1 MALMRADVETIR
13 FAVGLSLVEWT
24 LFWARARDGQGVRTA
39 LRNLAGYTPE
49 ENAWGSGFAT
59 RLATCA
65 AMRAVDKL
73 PIFLRSPS
81 LERHPLLSFSAIV
94 VSPSDVRNWALGQPE
109 KPHPIPG
116 APRPQKA
123 ADRKID
129 GVPAVR
135 PEQTPE
141 QRFAKA
147 FLAVV
152 RETLDQP
159 TVDALEQ
166 FTKERLEGT
175 TLQ

>member
-13 FAVGLSLVEWT
+13 FAVGLALVEWT
-24 LFWARARDGQGVRTA
+24 LYWERARDGQGVCTA
-39 LRNLAGYTPE
+39 LRNLAGYAADE
-49 ENAWGSGFAT
+49 RAWGSGFAT
-59 RLATCA
+59 RLANCA

-81 LERHPLLSFSAIV
+81 LERHPLFSFNAIV
-94 VSPSDVRNWALGQPE
+94 RVPSDVHKWALGQTE
-109 KPHPIPG
+109 EPHPLPG
-116 APRPQKA
+116 ALRPQKA

-129 GVPAVR
+129 GVPAA
-135 PEQTPE
+135 PAEPTPE
-141 QRFAKA
+141 QRYAKA

-166 FTKERLEGT
+166 FTRERLEGT